1 MNTSSLRT
9 WLPRLSRGLFIFV
22 ASLGLSGCYGFRFEK
37 PLYFLLLLPFLALL
51 YVARLRDP
59 ATLLYSRSS
68 ALDGIKPTL
77 RIRLRFIPVLAH
89 SLSVFCIVAALARPQ
104 TQEFQD
110 ESVDGIDIMLAFDM
124 SGSMAAVDMN
134 LTEIRAYQ
142 MRHDLNPPNRF
153 DHAQATLKRFVSS
166 RTRDRIGMV
175 IFAKD
180 AYLQFPL
187 TLDYSTIQGLIDQLQ
202 LTSIDPSA
210 TAIGNALGL
219 SIRGLMDSDAASR
232 TVILI
237 TDGKQHGG
245 NISPIHAAE
254 IARDEGVRIFPILVG
269 SGAETLV
276 PIGGLSKRPSRFRPE
291 SHPIDPQLLEEIAE
305 LTNGAFYRATQP
317 EHLEQGLNQILN
329 ELETTRMRD
338 IANVRA
344 NELFMHFALMAFI
357 FTLLAGLIDTFWL
370 RRFP

>member
-68 ALDGIKPTL
+68 ALDG
-77 RIRLRFIPVLAH
+77 
-89 SLSVFCIVAALARPQ
+89 
-104 TQEFQD
+104 
-110 ESVDGIDIMLAFDM
+110 
-124 SGSMAAVDMN
+124 MN

-245 NISPIHAAE
+245 NISPIHAHE
-254 IARDEGVRIFPILVG
+254 IARDEGVRLFPILVG

-291 SHPIDPQLLEEIAE
+291 SHPTDPQLLEEIAE

>member
-1 MNTSSLRT
+1 MKSASLRL
-9 WLPRLSRGLFIFV
+9 WLPRVTAGICCLFLSLVF
-22 ASLGLSGCYGFRFEK
+22 SGCHGFRFDK
-37 PLYFLLLLPFLALL
+37 PLYFLLLVPFLVLL
-51 YVARLRDP
+51 FVARLREP
-59 ATLLYSRSS
+59 ATLVYSRSS
-68 ALDGIKPTL
+68 ALDGIPPTL
-77 RIRLRFIPVLAH
+77 RVRLRFLPVLAH
-89 SLSVFCIVAALARPQ
+89 AFTVFCIVAALARPQ
-104 TQEFQD
+104 SQQFKD
-110 ESVDGIDIMLAFDM
+110 DSVDGIDIMLAFDM

-142 MRHDLNPPNRF
+142 MRHNLNPPNRF

-166 RTRDRIGMV
+166 RVRDRIGMV

-187 TLDYSTIQGLIDQLQ
+187 TLDYSTIQGLLDQLQ

-219 SIRGLMDSDAASR
+219 SIRGLMDSEAASR

-254 IARDEGVRIFPILVG
+254 IARDEGVRVFSILVG

-276 PIGGLSKRPSRFRPE
+276 PIGGLSTRPSRFRPE
-291 SHPIDPQLLEEIAE
+291 SHPIDPQLLEDIAA
-305 LTNGAFYRATQP
+305 LTDGAFYRATQP
-317 EHLEQGLNQILN
+317 EQLEQGLNQILD

-338 IANVRA
+338 ISNVRA
-344 NELFMHFALMAFI
+344 NELYMYFALMGFL
-357 FTLLAGLIDTFWL
+357 FTLFAALIDTFWL